1 MNSEIKD
8 KAIIMAK
15 ELNKF
20 FQRSDVIGIVGG
32 TERAKKATE
41 KQRKQVLSS
50 IDFCLVGDFGL
61 CNVNRN
67 SELDEVNIDTFNAIY
82 ESSGSELEKAM
93 ANTNIYESGGSIA
106 NEACASTMARVSTKY
121 INYVTIA
128 ELIENSSVPAA
139 FDIAPLE
146 VQPGDYQIPREEF
159 RKGSGKN
166 WILRVVNSQE
176 RYFVPTNEGY
186 EQLDSKKV
194 ERYVKAWI
202 PDANGTDFLVDYGA
216 LAMVPNPVS
225 PEYDVLGCWG
235 CHRWGTLAWNAAI
248 MMAEEM
254 PGIKVRGINETLA
267 FMHDVIKGES
277 LQYYEVIA
285 TVLNR
290 PPVPGRSYRELTIA
304 PVGIF
309 EVSAQ

>member
-1 MNSEIKD
+1 MNSETKD
-8 KAIIMAK
+8 KATTMARK
-15 ELNKF
+15 LNKF
-20 FQRSDVIGIVGG
+20 FQQSSVIGIVGG
-32 TERAKKATE
+32 TERAVETTE
-41 KQRKQVLSS
+41 KQGQALSLV
-50 IDFCLVGDFGL
+50 DFCLVGGFGF
-61 CNVNRN
+61 CNEKRN
-67 SELDEVNIDTFNAIY
+67 PRLDEVSIKTFNAVY
-82 ESSGSELEKAM
+82 ESSGSDLERAM
-93 ANTNIYESGGSIA
+93 AGTNIYESGGPIA
-106 NEACASTMARVSTKY
+106 NKACASTMARVPTKY

-128 ELIENSSVPAA
+128 ELIENFSVPVA

-146 VQPGDYQIPREEF
+146 VHPDDYEKSREAF
-159 RKGSGKN
+159 RKGPGKN
-166 WILRVVNSQE
+166 WILRVVNPTA
-176 RYFVPTNEGY
+176 RYFVPTIEGY
-186 EQLDSKKV
+186 EQLDPEKV
-194 ERYVKAWI
+194 EQYVKAWI
-202 PDANGTDFLVDYGA
+202 PDANGIDFLVDYSI
-216 LAMVPNPVS
+216 LAKVPNPVS

-277 LQYYEVIA
+277 LQHYEMIA

-290 PPVPGRSYRELTIA
+290 PPAPGRSYRELTIA

>member
-1 MNSEIKD
+1 MNRNTTR
-8 KAIIMAK
+8 KAMTMAK

-20 FQRSDVIGIVGG
+20 FQQSNVIGIVGG
-32 TERAKKATE
+32 TERTGEQEGEA
-41 KQRKQVLSS
+41 LSS

-61 CNVNRN
+61 CNVDRN

-106 NEACASTMARVSTKY
+106 NEACASTMARVPTKY

-146 VQPGDYQIPREEF
+146 VQSGDYQIPREEF
-159 RKGSGKN
+159 RKGFGRN

-176 RYFVPTNEGY
+176 RYFVPTNKGY
-186 EQLDSKKV
+186 EQLDPKKV

-277 LQYYEVIA
+277 LQHYEMIA

-290 PPVPGRSYRELTIA
+290 PPALGRSYRELTIA